1 MASPATTSRPGMMP
15 TPAEVAAGA
24 AAAAAAATKALSSQP
39 AAENDAEAAPAND
52 ENKQSIASIFAEGSK
67 NIDTS
72 R

>member
-15 TPAEVAAGA
+15 TPAEVADG
-24 AAAAAAATKALSSQP
+24 AAAAAATKALSSPP

>member
-1 MASPATTSRPGMMP
+1 MASPATTSRPGVMP
-15 TPAEVAAGA
+15 TPAADE
-24 AAAAAAATKALSSQP
+24 ATKALSQP
-39 AAENDAEAAPAND
+39 AAETDDAEAAAPVND

>member
-1 MASPATTSRPGMMP
+1 MMP
-15 TPAEVAAGA
+15 TPAEVADG

>member
-15 TPAEVAAGA
+15 TPAEVADG
-24 AAAAAAATKALSSQP
+24 AAAAAATKALSSQP